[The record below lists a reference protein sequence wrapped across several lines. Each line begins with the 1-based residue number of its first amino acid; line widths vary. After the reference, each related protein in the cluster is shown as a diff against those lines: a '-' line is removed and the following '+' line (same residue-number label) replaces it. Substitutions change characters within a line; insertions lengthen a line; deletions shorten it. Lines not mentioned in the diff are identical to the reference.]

1 MNHFSSRDRARIDVL
16 GTEHASIEEKSS
28 HLLCQLKSGEIT
40 ISDLMGPL
48 YGQTNL
54 TPAIIIPPGSKELS
68 LSAEDSA
75 FLPTECKHNILL
87 QSHIHPHDYQNP
99 VKEDAYDL
107 VVIGAGVSGLISVI
121 IGAWLG
127 DSNAEQLFSF
137 SFLSIYSSSPISAL
151 ILHATLILITFY
163 FRTYYVRGLAR
174 KLFYSFI
181 LFVSVD
187 SNCETKT
194 HLSFFA
200 P

>member
-1 MNHFSSRDRARIDVL
+1 MATFISSMNHFSSRDRARIDVL
-16 GTEHASIEEKSS
+16 GTEHASIEEKST

-99 VKEDAYDL
+99 AAKEDAYDL

-127 DSNAEQLFSF
+127 NSNMQ
-137 SFLSIYSSSPISAL
+137 
-151 ILHATLILITFY
+151 
-163 FRTYYVRGLAR
+163 YYIAFTSGFDL
-174 KLFYSFI
+174 
-181 LFVSVD
+181 
-187 SNCETKT
+187 
-194 HLSFFA
+194 
-200 P
+200 